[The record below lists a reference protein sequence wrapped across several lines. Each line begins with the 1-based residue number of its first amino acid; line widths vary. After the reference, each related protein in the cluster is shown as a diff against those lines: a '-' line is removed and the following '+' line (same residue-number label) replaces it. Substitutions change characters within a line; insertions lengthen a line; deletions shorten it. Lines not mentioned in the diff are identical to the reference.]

1 MCAQRPLDYYVD
13 KDYYPMEYG
22 SVRHLDANV
31 QYPEFGI
38 DDDEGDWWFVLIGGD
53 FEEGLI
59 SMSILLMLAYEIEYY
74 LDDYEKTTLCVRCAA
89 DLESEYG
96 DKVIVWRYWKFCP
109 YCGTE
114 LVQGYIKVRGD
125 SNDS

>member
-1 MCAQRPLDYYVD
+1 MSAQRPVDYYIG
-13 KDYYPMEYG
+13 KDFWPAFDTA
-22 SVRHLDANV
+22 VHALDAKI

-38 DDDEGDWWFVLIGGD
+38 DNDEEDWWFLLIGGN

-59 SMSILLMLAYEIEYY
+59 EMSVLLMAAYKIEYY
-74 LDDYEKTTLCVRCAA
+74 LDDYEKTVLCVKCAA
-89 DLESEYG
+89 DIEEEYG

-114 LVQGYIKVRGD
+114 LVQGYVKVRGE
-125 SNDS
+125 